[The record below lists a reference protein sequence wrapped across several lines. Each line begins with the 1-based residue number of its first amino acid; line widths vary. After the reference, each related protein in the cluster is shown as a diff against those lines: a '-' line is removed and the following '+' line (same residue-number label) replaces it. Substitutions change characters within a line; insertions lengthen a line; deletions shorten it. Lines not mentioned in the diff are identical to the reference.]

1 MKLMC
6 YRRMTRNVRAAMFIF
21 CVLLAANSIS
31 RAGTIEYKWRGTI
44 EPLDVNED
52 PWGIGAGLPF
62 TISGVLKTDALDLDD
77 DIGDARFDLFDAEL
91 LINGVAS
98 ESIGEGSISFD
109 QLSTSDEIGM
119 TLRDVT
125 FNGVRES
132 FFTSAR
138 IPTVTFMFDELFESP
153 PIFLPTTVSITG
165 GTVSGQSS
173 YRTIT
178 HAGDIVTV
186 TLIPEPS
193 TFALMLLALFGS
205 TLFFWRSCTRLRK
218 T

>member
-6 YRRMTRNVRAAMFIF
+6 YRRMTRNVQAAMFIF

-31 RAGTIEYKWRGTI
+31 RAGTIEYNWRGTI

-98 ESIGEGSISFD
+98 EPIDEGSISFRESSSD
-109 QLSTSDEIGM
+109 RISITLQDVVFRGTRERFVVSARMPTSTFTFDEI
-119 TLRDVT
+119 
-125 FNGVRES
+125 
-132 FFTSAR
+132 A
-138 IPTVTFMFDELFESP
+138 ESP
-153 PIFLPTTVSITG
+153 PVFLPATISTTGAS
-165 GTVSGQSS
+165 VSGQSS

-178 HAGDIVTV
+178 FAGDLVTA

-193 TFALMLLALFGS
+193 TFALILLALVGP
-205 TLFFWRSCTRLRK
+205 TIFFWRSCTRLRK